1 MPTGHN
7 ALAIKTLAG
16 QTMCIQLVL
25 PEYEKIAGR
34 MRGEMRKLPFFRG
47 SERAEACPA
56 LGTTTHLLI
65 RSWAL
70 LAIANSRPKVEE
82 KRVPQVVQDFGTV
95 KDFRLAQKIN
105 EEAALPVF
113 TCNISR

>member
-1 MPTGHN
+1 
-7 ALAIKTLAG
+7 
-16 QTMCIQLVL
+16 
-25 PEYEKIAGR
+25 
-34 MRGEMRKLPFFRG
+34 
-47 SERAEACPA
+47 
-56 LGTTTHLLI
+56 LLI